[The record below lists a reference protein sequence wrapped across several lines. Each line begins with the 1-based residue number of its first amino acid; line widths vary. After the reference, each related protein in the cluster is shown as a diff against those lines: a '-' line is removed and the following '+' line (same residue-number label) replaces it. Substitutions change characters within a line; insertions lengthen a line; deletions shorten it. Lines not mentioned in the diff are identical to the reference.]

1 MTPRLSFVTA
11 FSLGAL
17 LAAGPTPTIAAQG
30 FPPPLS
36 EEEVQEVKATIA
48 AMKRDPR
55 GPYLRIRWFCADGT
69 VQPPVGTPCRE
80 RGGGVQHAEFN
91 DKARRLAALQIH
103 VGTILQPLSF
113 PELLDAERDNY
124 RLRELVLTNHLF
136 EIDDGWVLREARYYR
151 GARQVEDEE
160 RKGHEFLEWLLANRE
175 WTAANFFLAS
185 QLVAILPHA
194 AVSDEASARTIRNL
208 STEIADMD
216 AAFLPIRVKIHS
228 FPSRDD
234 LTAVEKYL
242 NARKHPPEVQAKLI
256 RLRDELRG
264 QYDMRRDAQTLARY
278 RQRLPASYAEDLQAL
293 QRSYERGDMTGA
305 LSQIAALGPK
315 LRQHVVESSNGKRN
329 LVLMD
334 LILTLQE
341 QAFLL
346 AQDVEANG
354 NFPVA
359 RSKRLKDLS
368 QYFAIAH
375 AVGFLSSRE
384 RAALDAEVSRLLQ
397 TKDLSALEYRSAL
410 AYLSRSLDWSVA
422 TARST
427 FGPVMQR
434 YQHFEPKAAGLLD
447 ALVRGST
454 LLPLAADLGRLSAD
468 ADRVLGTSHEVLGQ
482 NVSQGVRG
490 LNPGIAM
497 RVLEIIEPDATEFKL
512 EQTMIYVIPETTPEL
527 TPPAGVLTLDAG
539 NLLSHVQLLARN
551 LGIPNASISSSYL
564 PTLRSYRGRQVFYAV
579 SPLGRVLLKDP
590 DHLGGD
596 ERRLLEQGR
605 ETKAT
610 KYRLDTSRLRL
621 DRVAPIPLSELRAKD
636 SGITVGPKAANL
648 GQLAAYFPGRVSD
661 GVALPFGMFYRHV
674 NRPFESEKT
683 VLEQLEA
690 AYDSARSLRAAKR
703 SEDEIDRYMFGELA
717 KVRRAILELEWQPEV
732 RGAIERAVNATFR
745 DLSAGV
751 FVRSD
756 TNVEDLPQF
765 SGAGL
770 NLTVPHQR
778 TLDAILSS
786 IRRVWTSPFSER
798 AYLWRKQILE
808 DQGRVYP
815 SVLLLESVHSEK
827 SGVLITSGLQF
838 GGANHLT
845 IATAEGVGGAVEGED
860 AETVLVDRQGRVKLL
875 SQAKAPFRR
884 TLLDSGA
891 GGSRMVAASRP
902 EHLLTAEDI
911 KQLLGVVESWERRL
925 PASERGKIWDIE
937 FGFVGGKLW
946 LFQIRPFVRFRS
958 SELLER
964 LKTLDRDAA
973 ARAITVVS
981 LEESI

>member
-1 MTPRLSFVTA
+1 MRPRFSIVAWLSFTTI
-11 FSLGAL
+11 
-17 LAAGPTPTIAAQG
+17 LATGPSTTVWAQG
-30 FPPPLS
+30 FPPPLT
-36 EEEVQEVKATIA
+36 EAEVQEVKATIA
-48 AMKRDPR
+48 AMKRDAR
-55 GPYLRIRWFCADGT
+55 GPYLRIRWYCADGT
-69 VQPPVGTPCRE
+69 VQPPAGTPCRE

-91 DKARRLAALQIH
+91 DKALRLASLHIH
-103 VGTILQPLSF
+103 VGTILQPLSLA
-113 PELLDAERDNY
+113 ELFDAARDNY
-124 RLRELVLTNHLF
+124 RLKELVLTNYLF

-160 RKGHEFLEWLLANRE
+160 RKGHEFLEWMLSNRE
-175 WTAANFFLAS
+175 WTASNFFLAS

-194 AVSDEASARTIRNL
+194 AVSDEASARLIRNL

-234 LTAVEKYL
+234 LAAVEKYL
-242 NARKHPPEVQAKLI
+242 SSRKHPPQVEAKLI

-264 QYDMRRDAQTLARY
+264 QYDMRRNAQTLARY
-278 RQRLPASYAEDLQAL
+278 RQRLPASYGQDLQAL
-293 QRSYERGDMTGA
+293 QRSYERGDPTSA
-305 LSQIAALGPK
+305 LSQIGALGPK
-315 LRQHVVESSNGKRN
+315 LRQHITESTNGKRN

-346 AQDVEANG
+346 AQDLEAKNSS
-354 NFPVA
+354 PLA
-359 RSKRLKDLS
+359 RSKRLQDLS

-384 RAALDAEVSRLLQ
+384 RAALDAEVSRLSQ
-397 TKDLSALEYRSAL
+397 AKDLSALEYRSAL

-447 ALVRGST
+447 ALVRGSA
-454 LLPLAADLGRLSAD
+454 LLPLAKDLGRLSAD

-490 LNPGIAM
+490 LNPGVAL
-497 RVLEIIEPDATEFKL
+497 RVLDIIEPDATEFKL
-512 EQTMIYVIPETTPEL
+512 EQTKIYVIPETTPEL

-564 PTLRSYRGRQVFYAV
+564 PVLRSYRGRPVFYAV

-590 DHLGGD
+590 DRLGDD

-605 ETKAT
+605 DIKSD
-610 KYRLDTSRLRL
+610 KYRLDTSRLQLNRT
-621 DRVAPIPLSELRAKD
+621 APIPLRDLRAKD

-648 GQLAAYFPGRVSD
+648 GQLAAYFPDRVSD

-674 NRPFESEKT
+674 NRPFESDKT
-683 VLEQLEA
+683 VLGQLES
-690 AYDSARSLRAAKR
+690 AYDSARALRSAKR

-717 KVRRAILELEWQPEV
+717 RVRRAIMELDWQPEV
-732 RGAIERAVNATFR
+732 RGAIERAVRATFP
-745 DLSAGV
+745 DLNRGV

-778 TLDAILSS
+778 TLEAILSS
-786 IRRVWTSPFSER
+786 VRRVWTSPFSER

-838 GGANHLT
+838 GGADHLT

-860 AETVLVDRQGRVKLL
+860 AETILVDRQGRTKLL

-884 TLLDSGA
+884 ALLNSGA
-891 GGSRMVAASRP
+891 GGSQMIAASRP
-902 EHLLTAEDI
+902 EYLLNSEDI
-911 KQLLGVVESWERRL
+911 KQLLSVVESWERRL
-925 PASERGKIWDIE
+925 PASERGTIWDIE

-964 LKTLDRDAA
+964 LKTLDRDAT
-973 ARAITVVS
+973 ARAVTVVS
-981 LEESI
+981 LEESM

>member
-1 MTPRLSFVTA
+1 MGPRLHIVALLTV
-11 FSLGAL
+11 GAI
-17 LAAGPTPTIAAQG
+17 LAAGPSTPTRAQS

-36 EEEVQEVKATIA
+36 EEEVQEVKAAIG
-48 AMKRDPR
+48 AMKRDSH

-69 VQPPVGTPCRE
+69 VQPPAGRPCRE
-80 RGGGVQHAEFN
+80 RGGGVQYAEFN
-91 DKARRLAALQIH
+91 DRARRLATLQIN

-113 PELLDAERDNY
+113 AELFDADRENY
-124 RLRELVLTNHLF
+124 RLKELVLTNHLF

-160 RKGHEFLEWLLANRE
+160 RKGHEFLEWLLSNRD
-175 WTAANFFLAS
+175 WTAQNFFLAS

-194 AVSDEASARTIRNL
+194 AVSDEVSARSIRNL
-208 STEIADMD
+208 STEIADLD
-216 AAFLPIRVKIHS
+216 AAFLPLRVKIHS

-234 LTAVEKYL
+234 LAAVERFL
-242 NARKHPPEVQAKLI
+242 NSRQHPPEVRTKLTK
-256 RLRDELRG
+256 LRDELRG
-264 QYDMRRDAQTLARY
+264 QYDMRRNAQTLARY
-278 RQRLPASYAEDLQAL
+278 RQRLPASYREDLEAL
-293 QRSYERGDMTGA
+293 QRSYERGDA
-305 LSQIAALGPK
+305 ESASSQIAALGPQ
-315 LRQHVVESSNGKRN
+315 LRRHVVDGSDGKRN

-341 QAFLL
+341 QAFVLGQDL
-346 AQDVEANG
+346 EAQRSS
-354 NFPVA
+354 PLA
-359 RSKRLKDLS
+359 RSQRLESLS
-368 QYFAIAH
+368 EYFAVAH

-384 RAALDAEVSRLLQ
+384 RAALDAEVSRILQ
-397 TKDLSALEYRSAL
+397 GKNMSALEYRSAL
-410 AYLSRSLDWSVA
+410 AYLSRSLDWSVG

-427 FGPVMQR
+427 FGPVIQR
-434 YQHFEPKAAGLLD
+434 YQHFEPKASGLLD
-447 ALVRGST
+447 ALVRSSA
-454 LLPLAADLGRLSAD
+454 LLPLSMELGRLSAD
-468 ADRVLGTSHEVLGQ
+468 ADRVLGASHEVLGQ

-490 LNPGIAM
+490 LNPGVAL
-497 RVLEIIEPDATEFKL
+497 RTLEIIEPDATEFKL
-512 EQTMIYVIPETTPEL
+512 EQTKIYVIPETTPEL

-551 LGIPNASISSSYL
+551 LGIPNASISSAYL
-564 PTLRSYRGRQVFYAV
+564 PALRLYRGRPVFYAV
-579 SPLGRVLLKDP
+579 SPLGRVVLKDP
-590 DHLGGD
+590 DRLSD
-596 ERRLLEQGR
+596 EERRLMEKDR
-605 ETKAT
+605 ETKT
-610 KYRLDTSRLRL
+610 GKYRLDTSRLKL
-621 DRVAPIPLSELRAKD
+621 DRSAPIPLRELRAKD

-648 GQLAAYFPGRVSD
+648 GQLAAYFPDRVSD

-674 NRPFESEKT
+674 NRPFESDKT

-690 AYDSARSLRAAKR
+690 AYDSARALRAAER
-703 SEDEIDRYMFGELA
+703 GEDEIDRYMFGELA
-717 KVRRAILELEWQPEV
+717 KVRRAIMELDWQPEV
-732 RGAIERAVNATFR
+732 RSSIERAVQTTFR

-778 TLDAILSS
+778 SLDAILAS
-786 IRRVWTSPFSER
+786 IKRVWTSPFSER

-838 GGANHLT
+838 GGREYLT

-860 AETVLVDRQGRVKLL
+860 AETILVDRQGRTKLL
-875 SQAKAPFRR
+875 SQAKAPLRR
-884 TLLDSGA
+884 ALLNSGA
-891 GGSRMVAASRP
+891 GGSQMVAASRP
-902 EHLLTAEDI
+902 EYLLTQEDI
-911 KQLLGVVESWERRL
+911 AQLLNVVESWERRL
-925 PASERGKIWDIE
+925 RGSERGKIWDIE
-937 FGFVGGKLW
+937 FGFVAGKLW

-964 LKTLDRDAA
+964 LNTLDRDAA
-973 ARAITVVS
+973 ARAATVVS
-981 LEESI
+981 LQESI